1 MNLPAPFTEYT
12 RALLGNEEYE
22 KLSAALDQA
31 PPVSIRLNPSFLT
44 DANSPNSPISLLPS
58 PFSPVP
64 WCPEGHYLGQRLTFT
79 FDPLFHT
86 GCYYVQEASSM
97 FVGQALKQYVSEE
110 PVVMLDLCAAPGGKS
125 THACSL
131 LPEGSLLVANEVI
144 RNRSQILAENLTKWG
159 YP

>member
-58 PFSPVP
+58 PL
-64 WCPEGHYLGQRLTFT
+64 CLGVRR
-79 FDPLFHT
+79 
-86 GCYYVQEASSM
+86 GIIS
-97 FVGQALKQYVSEE
+97 VS
-110 PVVMLDLCAAPGGKS
+110 V
-125 THACSL
+125 
-131 LPEGSLLVANEVI
+131 
-144 RNRSQILAENLTKWG
+144 
-159 YP
+159 

>member
-58 PFSPVP
+58 FISYPAAQIICLSSETFEPSVVSRSPTIAELMP
-64 WCPEGHYLGQRLTFT
+64 ICKARFI
-79 FDPLFHT
+79 
-86 GCYYVQEASSM
+86 
-97 FVGQALKQYVSEE
+97 VSGESCE
-110 PVVMLDLCAAPGGKS
+110 RPPAK
-125 THACSL
+125 
-131 LPEGSLLVANEVI
+131 
-144 RNRSQILAENLTKWG
+144 RR
-159 YP
+159 